1 MFRKKTPGL
10 CILEGQSS
18 LTEDYGGYSIVRQN
32 RKIAQEI
39 ECKHIFEGSRDSL
52 FCVKNVFID
61 K

>member
-1 MFRKKTPGL
+1 MFKKKKCLEKKTPGL

-39 ECKHIFEGSRDSL
+39 ECKHIFE
-52 FCVKNVFID
+52 
-61 K
+61 